1 MPELPEVE
9 TIKRG
14 LEHFLIGKH
23 ITKVT
28 VKTAKSFT
36 GKSEEVVGHKV
47 IEFKRRG
54 KALLIGLDG
63 NLWLMIHLRM
73 TGQLIY
79 IGEEKFAAGHPDK
92 SFVEKMP
99 GRHTRVIFE
108 FDDASHLY
116 FNDQRKFGFVKFVS
130 KAELEKDPFLTKLAP
145 EPWEL
150 TPEEFFARLQRRKGT
165 TIKAAILD
173 QSVIAGVGNIY
184 ADESLFFAQI
194 FPGRKVAD
202 VSRAESGKLLKGI
215 REVME
220 ASIASGGSTM
230 KDYVRADGTKGN
242 YLEKFAK
249 VFQHDGQKCLTCSN
263 IILKTKIAGRGTHY
277 CPECQK

>member
-14 LEHFLIGKH
+14 LNTFLTSRS

-28 VKTAKSFT
+28 VLCEKSFI
-36 GKSEEVVGHKV
+36 GNPKEILKHKV
-47 IEFKRRG
+47 AKLNRRG
-54 KALLIGLDG
+54 KALLIGLDS

-79 IGEEKFAAGHPDK
+79 VGKEKFAAGHPDAG
-92 SFVEKMP
+92 FTEKMP
-99 GRHTRVIFE
+99 GKQTRVIFE
-108 FDDASHLY
+108 FDDESRLY
-116 FNDQRKFGFVKFVS
+116 FNDQRKFGFVKIVDQAGLAADS
-130 KAELEKDPFLTKLAP
+130 FLKKLAP

-150 TPEEFFARLQRRKGT
+150 TPEQFYERLQRRKGT

-184 ADESLFFAQI
+184 ADEGLFYARI
-194 FPGRKVAD
+194 YPGRKVAD
-202 VSRAESGKLLKGI
+202 ITKKQSAKLLEGI
-215 REVME
+215 KKVME
-220 ASIASGGSTM
+220 DSINSGGSTM
-230 KDYVRADGTKGN
+230 KDYVRADGTKGD

-249 VFQHDGQKCLTCSN
+249 VFRREGKGCPVCGG
-263 IILKTKIAGRGTHY
+263 IIKKDRVAGRGTHY

>member
-9 TIKRG
+9 TIRRG
-14 LEHFLIGKH
+14 LNNYLPGRR
-23 ITKVT
+23 ITNVT
-28 VKTAKSFT
+28 VACEKSFIGT
-36 GKSEEVVGHKV
+36 SSDIMNKK
-47 IEFKRRG
+47 IIDLKRRG
-54 KALLIGLDG
+54 KALLIGLSD

-79 IGEEKFAAGHPDK
+79 VGKEKFAAGHPDTG
-92 SFVEKMP
+92 FTETMP
-99 GRHTRVIFE
+99 GRHTRVAFE
-108 FDDASHLY
+108 FDDGSHLY
-116 FNDQRKFGFVKFVS
+116 FNDQRKFGFVKVVDG
-130 KAELEKDPFLTKLAP
+130 AGLAADNFLKKLAP

-150 TPEEFFARLQRRKGT
+150 TPNTFFERLGRRKGT

-173 QSVIAGVGNIY
+173 QTVIAGVGNIY
-184 ADESLFFAQI
+184 ADEGLHYAHI

-202 VSRAESGKLLKGI
+202 ISKPEAAKLLEGVKK
-215 REVME
+215 VMDE
-220 ASIASGGSTM
+220 SIDSGGSTM

-249 VFQHDGQKCLTCSN
+249 VFRRDGAACPTCGST
-263 IILKTKIAGRGTHY
+263 IKKARIAGRGTHY